1 MKFACIMKELTSG
14 LAGFL
19 FRRKSADGYP
29 GKGFFGKPEPEQ
41 RAKVNREICRGCG
54 DCCSACYYRRIRI
67 DVKGRARVRRGCF
80 GCSACVNVCPSN
92 AITMID
98 NV

>member
-1 MKFACIMKELTSG
+1 MSG
-14 LAGFL
+14 LAGLL
-19 FRRKSADGYP
+19 FRKKRADGYP
-29 GKGFFGKPEPEQ
+29 GKGFFGKPGPEQ
-41 RAKVNREICRGCG
+41 IAKVNSELCRGCG

-67 DVKGRARVRRGCF
+67 DAKGRAHVRQGCS
-80 GCSACVNVCPSN
+80 GCSACMNVCPSG

>member
-1 MKFACIMKELTSG
+1 MSG

-19 FRRKSADGYP
+19 FRRNKADGYP
-29 GKGFFGKPEPEQ
+29 GKGFFGKPEPEW
-41 RAKVNREICRGCG
+41 RAKVNRALCKGCG

-67 DVKGRARVRRGCF
+67 DGKGRAHVRRGCS
-80 GCSACVNVCPSN
+80 GCAACMNVCPSG

-98 NV
+98 ID